1 LHRWNVYITYKLT
14 AIIIHKTKEAKMQTV
29 LKPPL
34 NTTQKSKTITT
45 SLYELIETVQREIGS
60 ENDELVVATVMYVLG
75 SRRAKFLN
83 SMEVNH
89 CN

>member
-1 LHRWNVYITYKLT
+1 
-14 AIIIHKTKEAKMQTV
+14 MQTV

-34 NTTQKSKTITT
+34 STTQKSKTITT

-60 ENDELVVATVMYVLG
+60 ESDELVVATVMYVLRSG
-75 SRRAKFLN
+75 RAKFLN
-83 SMEVNH
+83 SMEANH

>member
-1 LHRWNVYITYKLT
+1 
-14 AIIIHKTKEAKMQTV
+14 MQTV

-60 ENDELVVATVMYVLG
+60 ENDKLG
-75 SRRAKFLN
+75 VKTNVRTRVDAWRLGLYLTLTN
-83 SMEVNH
+83 QRHGGREQGRQAIIA
-89 CN
+89 